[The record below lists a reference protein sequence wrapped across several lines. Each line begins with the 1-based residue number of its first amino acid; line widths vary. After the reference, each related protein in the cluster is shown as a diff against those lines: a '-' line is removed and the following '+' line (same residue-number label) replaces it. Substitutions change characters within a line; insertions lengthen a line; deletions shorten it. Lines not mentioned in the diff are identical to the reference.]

1 MTAARPAPARGRGGP
16 VWLRPSLVALAVL
29 TTLVSLLGGVGVL
42 PDGAA
47 SASTAATAGATLS
60 SGSVLPDARR
70 GPRHPQPVAPDLP
83 PASGTGTRVV
93 FSIGQQRVWLV
104 ETGERGDVVRRTYL
118 ASGSVYDNLHP
129 GRFAVYSRSRHAT
142 GIGDS
147 GTMEYFVRF
156 TRGANAAI
164 GFHSVPVSDGRL
176 VQTRAQLGTPLSHGC
191 IRQWRPDARALW
203 DFAPVGRTVV
213 VTA

>member
-1 MTAARPAPARGRGGP
+1 MVRPVDAT
-16 VWLRPSLVALAVL
+16 WLRPAVVALAL
-29 TTLVSLLGGVGVL
+29 ATTLVSLLGGTGVLPTRAASAATTGATSATLTSESVL
-42 PDGAA
+42 PDG
-47 SASTAATAGATLS
+47 
-60 SGSVLPDARR
+60 RR
-70 GPRHPQPVAPDLP
+70 GPRRPAP
-83 PASGTGTRVV
+83 PAAPALPADSGEGTRVV
-93 FSIGQQRVWLV
+93 FSIGEQRVWLV
-104 ETGERGDVVRRTYL
+104 EAGERGDVVRRTHL

-129 GRFAVYSRSRHAT
+129 GTFEVYSRSRHAT

-164 GFHSVPVSDGRL
+164 GFHSIPVSDGEP
-176 VQTRAQLGTPLSHGC
+176 VQTRRQLGTPLSHGC
-191 IRQWRPDARALW
+191 MRQWRPDARALW

>member
-1 MTAARPAPARGRGGP
+1 MPRPADPVAA
-16 VWLRPSLVALAVL
+16 VWLRPALVALAVA
-29 TTLVSLLGGVGVL
+29 TTLVSLLGGAGVL
-42 PDGAA
+42 PTG
-47 SASTAATAGATLS
+47 AATAADPVGTRAVLAT
-60 SGSVLPDARR
+60 VPEPPEVRR
-70 GPRHPQPVAPDLP
+70 APRSPREVAPALP
-83 PASGTGTRVV
+83 ADSGAGTRVV
-93 FSIGQQRVWLV
+93 FSIGEQRVWLV
-104 ETGERGDVVRRTYL
+104 EAGERGDTVRRTYP

-129 GRFAVYSRSRHAT
+129 GTFAVYSRSRHAT

-156 TRGANAAI
+156 TRGVNAAI
-164 GFHSVPVSDGRL
+164 GFHSVPVSDGEF
-176 VQTRAQLGTPLSHGC
+176 VQTRDQLGTPLSHGC

>member
-1 MTAARPAPARGRGGP
+1 MVRPADVTWSRPA
-16 VWLRPSLVALAVL
+16 VVALAVL

-42 PDGAA
+42 PAGPA
-47 SASTAATAGATLS
+47 SAGSGAVSASLASQT
-60 SGSVLPDARR
+60 VLPDGRR
-70 GPRHPQPVAPDLP
+70 GPRTVQATAPALP
-83 PASGTGTRVV
+83 DDSGRGTRVV
-93 FSIGQQRVWLV
+93 FSIGEQRVWLV
-104 ETGERGDVVRRTYL
+104 EAGERGDVVRRTHL
-118 ASGSVYDNLHP
+118 ASGSVYDNLQP
-129 GRFAVYSRSRHAT
+129 GTFEVYSRSRHAT

-164 GFHSVPVSDGRL
+164 GFHSIPVSDGEP
-176 VQTRAQLGTPLSHGC
+176 VQTRGQLGTPLSHGC